1 MQTIDNYNFSGKKA
15 IVRVDF
21 NVPLN
26 KQTFEV
32 TDDTRIRGALP
43 TIKKILNDGGA
54 AILMSH
60 LGRPDGKVQD
70 KFSMKHIISAV
81 QKNIGKEIKFASD
94 CMGEDAKKMAT
105 SLKAGEVLLLE
116 NLRFYEEEE
125 GKPYSLPE
133 NASDEEKKTAKAKV
147 KESQKNFIKQLAS
160 YADCYVNDAFGTAHR
175 AHASTSLIAEL
186 FPGNSMFGYL
196 IESELKAMDKVLKA
210 PEKPFTAI
218 MGGAK
223 VSDKILVVENL
234 LPRIDN
240 LIIGGG
246 MTYTFIKAQGGKIG
260 NSLCEQDK
268 LELALDILKKAKE
281 NNVKVYIPT
290 DAVNA
295 DKFDATANTSVS
307 KTDQTPDGWM
317 GLDIGD
323 ETIATYTRVINES
336 KTILWNGPMGV
347 FEIEKFAKGTSAIAK
362 ALAGA
367 TAKGAFTLIGGGDS
381 VAAINKNKLA
391 DKVSYVSTGGG
402 AMLEYMEGKELPGI
416 KAIRG

>member
-43 TIKKILNDGGA
+43 TIRKILSDGGA

-70 KFSMKHIISAV
+70 KYSMKHIISAV
-81 QKNIGKEIKFASD
+81 QKNIGKEVKFAPD
-94 CMGEDAKKMAT
+94 CIGEETRKLAA

-125 GKPYSLPE
+125 AKPYSLPE
-133 NASDEEKKTAKAKV
+133 TATDEEKKAAKAKV
-147 KESQKNFIKQLAS
+147 KESQKEFVKKLAG

-175 AHASTSLIAEL
+175 AHASTALIAAH

-223 VSDKILVVENL
+223 VSDKILVIENL

-268 LELALDILKKAKE
+268 LDLALDLLKKAKE

-295 DKFDATANTSVS
+295 DKFDAAANTGLS

-317 GLDIGD
+317 GLDIGE
-323 ETIATYTRVINES
+323 ETIATFTRVIKDS

-347 FEIEKFAKGTSAIAK
+347 FEMEKFARGTSAIAN
-362 ALAGA
+362 ALAEA

-402 AMLEYMEGKELPGI
+402 AMLEYMEGRELPGI